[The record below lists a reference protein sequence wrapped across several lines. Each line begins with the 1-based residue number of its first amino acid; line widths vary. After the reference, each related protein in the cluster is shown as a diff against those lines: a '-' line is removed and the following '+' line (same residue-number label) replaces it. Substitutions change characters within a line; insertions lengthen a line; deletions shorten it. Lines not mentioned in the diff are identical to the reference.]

1 MKSKPYKATNVKA
14 VCVAQ
19 VMRDR
24 QGARCDVGLDTSKS
38 DILLVVR
45 WSYGAMERPWR
56 LGMSELPILV
66 EKLKELGAGREM
78 VIAMEPTGTYADP
91 VRQALHDAGLKVY
104 RVSPKAS
111 HDYAEILDGVPS
123 QHDGKDAA
131 CVAELSAMKK
141 RQEWKWDVS
150 AQDLR
155 YEIDWMDAHQR
166 MLTQWLGRLEG
177 LLGRLWPELT
187 GLLPLSSL
195 TLLKMLEHYGSPQAL
210 AADPEASNRLKAWS
224 SGKLDA
230 ERIGELVQSASRTI
244 GVRPQGTAV
253 MQVQRY
259 ARTALEHSR
268 EVIRSKRRL
277 KELTKGDEVVERQAK
292 VVGHGTAT
300 VLSAHLGDP
309 QRYHCGA
316 AYRKAMGLN
325 LKERSSG
332 RWQGHIKITKR
343 GPSQVRRWLYF
354 AAMRWC
360 KDPWIRPWYEA
371 KKKRGEG
378 YAKRALIALMR
389 KLALALY
396 YVGRGETFDVRKLVP
411 GAERY
416 HKKKKRRGRRR
427 ERMAHSQ

>member
-1 MKSKPYKATNVKA
+1 MKSKPYKATNVKD
-14 VCVAQ
+14 VCVAHIIG
-19 VMRDR
+19 DHP
-24 QGARCDVGLDTSKS
+24 GTRCDVGLDTSKS
-38 DILLVVR
+38 DILVVVR
-45 WSYGAMERPWR
+45 WPHGAMERPWR
-56 LGMSELPILV
+56 VEMSELPILV
-66 EKLKELGAGREM
+66 HKLKELGDGREM
-78 VIAMEPTGTYADP
+78 VIAMEPTGSYADP

-150 AQDLR
+150 AQELR

-166 MLTQWLGRLEG
+166 TLTQWLGRLEG

-187 GLLPLSSL
+187 GLLPLSSV

-210 AADPEASNRLKAWS
+210 AADPKASNRLESWS
-224 SGKLDA
+224 SRKLEP
-230 ERIGELVQSASRTI
+230 ERIRELVQSASRTI
-244 GVRPQGTAV
+244 GVRSQSTAV

-259 ARTALEHSR
+259 ARAALEHRR
-268 EVIRSKRRL
+268 EVSRSKQRL
-277 KELTKGDEVVERQAK
+277 KELTKGDEVIERQAK
-292 VVGHGTAT
+292 VAGHGTAT
-300 VLSAHLGDP
+300 VLSAHLGNP
-309 QRYHCGA
+309 QRYHCAA
-316 AYRKAMGLN
+316 AYRKAIGLN

-354 AAMRWC
+354 AALRWC
-360 KDPWIRPWYEA
+360 QDPWIRPWYEA

-378 YAKRALIALMR
+378 HAKRALVALMR

-396 YVGRGETFDVRKLVP
+396 YVGKGATFNVQKLVP
-411 GAERY
+411 GAKQY
-416 HKKKKRRGRRR
+416 HKKKRRGRKRQSVAR
-427 ERMAHSQ
+427 CH

>member
-1 MKSKPYKATNVKA
+1 MKSRPYQATSVKSVSIA
-14 VCVAQ
+14 QLVCN
-19 VMRDR
+19 RT
-24 QGARCDVGLDTSKS
+24 GSRCDIGLDTSKS
-38 DILLVVR
+38 DIMVVVR
-45 WSYGAMERPWR
+45 WSYGAFERPWR
-56 LGMSELPILV
+56 VELSDLSVLV
-66 EKLKELGAGREM
+66 HKLKELGDACEM

-155 YEIDWMDAHQR
+155 YEIDWMDAHQQ
-166 MLTQWLGRLEG
+166 MLTRWLGRLEG

-187 GLLPLSSL
+187 GLLPLSSV
-195 TLLKMLEHYGSPQAL
+195 TLLKMLEHYGSPQAMG
-210 AADPEASNRLKAWS
+210 ADPEVEVRLKVWS
-224 SGKLDA
+224 SGQLTA
-230 ERIGELVQSASRTI
+230 EKVSELVQSAARTI
-244 GVRPQGTAV
+244 GVRSQSTDV

-259 ARTALEHSR
+259 ARTALENRR
-268 EVIRSKRRL
+268 EVIRSKRLL
-277 KELTKGDEVVERQAK
+277 KELTKGNEVIERQAK
-292 VVGHGTAT
+292 VAGHGTAT
-300 VLSAHLGDP
+300 VVWAHLRDP
-309 QRYHCGA
+309 QRYHCAA

-343 GPSQVRRWLYF
+343 GPSQIRRWLYF
-354 AAMRWC
+354 AALRWC
-360 KDPWIRPWYEA
+360 QDPWIRPWYEA

-378 YAKRALIALMR
+378 YAKRTLIALMR
-389 KLALALY
+389 KLSLALY
-396 YVGRGETFDVRKLVP
+396 HVGRGESFDVRRLVP

-416 HKKKKRRGRRR
+416 QKKRKKSRNRSLKPI
-427 ERMAHSQ
+427 A